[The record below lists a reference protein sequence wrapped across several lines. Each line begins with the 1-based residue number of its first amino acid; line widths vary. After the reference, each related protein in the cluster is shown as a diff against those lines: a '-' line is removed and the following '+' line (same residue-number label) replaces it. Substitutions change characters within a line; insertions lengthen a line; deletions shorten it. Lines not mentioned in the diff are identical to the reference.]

1 MATTLHIE
9 HPVTDFDTW
18 RSAFDRFA
26 GKRGASGVV
35 DQRIWR
41 PIDDE
46 RYVVLDLDFDTPEQA
61 ASFLHFLQTQVW
73 ASPNTAPALAGPP
86 RTAILQPVHPT

>member
-26 GKRGASGVV
+26 DKRSASGVV
-35 DQRIWR
+35 D
-41 PIDDE
+41 
-46 RYVVLDLDFDTPEQA
+46 
-61 ASFLHFLQTQVW
+61 
-73 ASPNTAPALAGPP
+73 
-86 RTAILQPVHPT
+86 

>member
-1 MATTLHIE
+1 MPTLRIE

-26 GKRGASGVV
+26 DKRSASGVV
-35 DQRIWR
+35 AQRIWR

-46 RYVVLDLDFDTPEQA
+46 RYVVLDLDFDTPEHIKAAARQA
-61 ASFLHFLQTQVW
+61 LDRGLTKYTPIGGLDQRGKA
-73 ASPNTAPALAGPP
+73 AAG
-86 RTAILQPVHPT
+86 